1 VNGHLTGTLIT
12 VKQPPTRLITLR
24 PMAEWLTT
32 FQEAGVD
39 LLAYDGAACAAAAGP
54 LAEAAQRLEADP
66 DHYKLAGRAGRETR
80 VIDVLRWAAEKCA
93 QHPGA
98 TMTIRARN
106 A

>member
-1 VNGHLTGTLIT
+1 MLIT
-12 VKQPPTRLITLR
+12 VKQPPTQLITLR
-24 PMAEWLTT
+24 PTAEWLTT

-39 LLAYDGAACAAAAGP
+39 LLAYDGAPCSEAVRP
-54 LAEAAQRLEADP
+54 LAEAARRLEASP
-66 DHYKLAGRAGRETR
+66 DDYKLVGAGRETR

-98 TMTIRARN
+98 TITIRARN